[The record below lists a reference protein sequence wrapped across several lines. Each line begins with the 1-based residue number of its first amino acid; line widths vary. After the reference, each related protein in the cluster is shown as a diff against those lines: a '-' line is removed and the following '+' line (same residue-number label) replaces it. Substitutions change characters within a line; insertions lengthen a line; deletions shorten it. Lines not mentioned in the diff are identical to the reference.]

1 MIFRII
7 SAVTLMVALS
17 GCDTGLSLNPM
28 NWFGPKDDVE
38 LVVLEPE
45 AGWEATEVQDYRGPV
60 PQVTSLKVERA
71 TGGFIIRATGLPP
84 RLGYWD
90 AELVA
95 DNDGY
100 PENGVMSYTFRIA
113 PPPWRTRQS
122 STAARTV
129 TVATYVSELSLKGAT
144 RIRVVGA
151 SNSLVARR

>member
-1 MIFRII
+1 MIFRTI
-7 SAVTLMVALS
+7 SAVALVVALS
-17 GCDTGLSLNPM
+17 GCDTGVSLNPVD
-28 NWFGPKDDVE
+28 WFGPKDDVE

-45 AGWEATEVQDYRGPV
+45 AGWAATEAQEYRGPV
-60 PQVTSLKVERA
+60 TQVTSLNIERA

-90 AELVA
+90 ADLVA

-122 STAARTV
+122 STAARSV

-144 RIRVVGA
+144 RIRVTGA
-151 SNSLVARR
+151 NNSLVARR